1 MKRIY
6 IATIH
11 PNDSP
16 ILLKHRFSKKYRHAS
31 LDSSL
36 TKARIGAEV
45 RAIIRCLKSGI
56 GVSGIRLVDEYNGLL
71 GLEFIEGKSVR
82 QILPGTDDDD
92 EEDEDEGE
100 DDGYGEEEGKDEKWN
115 IEEEQAKEFSVTHG

>member
-45 RAIIRCLKSGI
+45 RAIVRCLKSGI
-56 GVSGIRLVDEYNGLL
+56 GVPGIRLVDEYNGLL

-82 QILPGTDDDD
+82 QILPGTDDD
-92 EEDEDEGE
+92 EDEDEGE
-100 DDGYGEEEGKDEKWN
+100 DGGYGEEEGKDEKWN
-115 IEEEQAKEFSVTHG
+115 IEEQAKEFGVTHG

>member
-82 QILPGTDDDD
+82 QILPGTDDD
-92 EEDEDEGE
+92 EDEDEGG